1 MGASKPETSFM
12 ALAVTRPLCRGNLVN
27 SHTSIISG
35 SSGRAPSE
43 KRPIFEDGLINI
55 GNLVI
60 SHVHD
65 AKLPRKTGIQAL
77 LPI

>member
-1 MGASKPETSFM
+1 M
-12 ALAVTRPLCRGNLVN
+12 ALQSARPLCRGNLVN